1 MSLTLAIAGG
11 GIGGL
16 ATALACTRAGS
27 GSHVLEQAHALSETG
42 AGVQLGPNVT
52 RILEAW
58 SLGPALRA
66 CACEPEALVVRD
78 AADCRELARLDLGA
92 DFARRYGAP
101 YLTLHRADLQ
111 QVLLRAVEDAG
122 VPLTLGARVASVH
135 AADRVHAQL
144 GDGGQLDADA
154 LVIADGVWSSLRAQ
168 VLGDAPARPTGH
180 LAYRAL
186 ALQSSLPAAL
196 RSNII
201 TLWLAPRMHI
211 VSYPVRRGEQ
221 LNVVALVESAR
232 HAPAQGWDAVG
243 GDAELLAMMSATC
256 GTLHQLVEAM
266 PGWGLWSLHARDP
279 VAGPQQMARGRVALL
294 GDAAHPMLPYLAQGA
309 GMAIEDA
316 AVLATV
322 LSDAAPASVP
332 AALERY
338 AQARW
343 RRCAQVQ
350 VRARRNA
357 AIFHANGVV
366 KFARD
371 AALRMRGDKLLDQP
385 WLYAR

>member
-1 MSLTLAIAGG
+1 
-11 GIGGL
+11 
-16 ATALACTRAGS
+16 
-27 GSHVLEQAHALSETG
+27 
-42 AGVQLGPNVT
+42 
-52 RILEAW
+52 
-58 SLGPALRA
+58 
-66 CACEPEALVVRD
+66 
-78 AADCRELARLDLGA
+78 
-92 DFARRYGAP
+92 
-101 YLTLHRADLQ
+101 LHRADLQ
-111 QVLLRAVEDAG
+111 QLLLRAVGDAG
-122 VPLTLGARVASVH
+122 VPLTLGARVTGVH
-135 AADRVHAQL
+135 AAGRVHAQL
-144 GDGGQLDADA
+144 ADGGQVEADA
-154 LVIADGVWSSLRAQ
+154 LAIADGVWSSLRAQ
-168 VLGDAPARPTGH
+168 VLGDVPARPTGH

-186 ALQSSLPAAL
+186 ALQSSLPASL
-196 RSNII
+196 RSDVV

-221 LNVVALVESAR
+221 LNVVALVESAQ
-232 HAPAQGWDAVG
+232 HAPAQGWDAMG
-243 GDAELLAMMSATC
+243 ADSELLAVMSGTC

-279 VAGPQQMARGRVALL
+279 VAGPQGMARGRVALL

-322 LSDAAPASVP
+322 LSDATTGSVP

-350 VRARRNA
+350 ARARRNA
-357 AIFHANGVV
+357 GIFHASGIV

-371 AALRMRGDKLLDQP
+371 TALRVAGEKLLDQP